1 MIKHHT
7 FRLALFAT
15 VLSLFLTGCGQKSP
29 GSDPQAQEMEGTQQ
43 GDKIPEQLIKLEASI
58 EKIIKDLNGP
68 AVEIQQEKGDEYGKK
83 DEESSNMESTSGESS
98 GSGGTSDTKNS
109 SGEESKDSDKSQTG
123 EDENKKDSGQK
134 QEESKKEGGQN
145 KQQEQSLK
153 KEPLDTIFPTINS
166 LHYQWNGYMP
176 MAVKKGANNVLVEN
190 FSKSLNR
197 LTSTALEN
205 NSTKTLLAAN
215 SLYGHVPDL
224 YSLYKTSV
232 SPEIKRIRYYIRNAM
247 LCSISSDWQTVQK
260 DMASLKSS
268 WALYKNTL
276 DKEQQSDSNMLDFSI
291 SELDKVIQEKSGT
304 LISIKGKIALSNVES
319 LEKAVNKK
327 VNSEAGQ
334 GSVQ

>member
-7 FRLALFAT
+7 FKIALFVT
-15 VLSLFLTGCGQKSP
+15 VLSLLLTGCGQKSE
-29 GSDPQAQEMEGTQQ
+29 GSDPKAQKMEGTEQ

-68 AVEIQQEKGDEYGKK
+68 AVETQQEKGDEGGKK
-83 DEESSNMESTSGESS
+83 EEKGSDTESSSGESGSSGEASDTKSSSDEESE
-98 GSGGTSDTKNS
+98 
-109 SGEESKDSDKSQTG
+109 DSDKSKTG
-123 EDENKKDSGQK
+123 EEDTKKDNGQK
-134 QEESKKEGGQN
+134 KEGEKKEGGQD
-145 KQQEQSLK
+145 KQ
-153 KEPLDTIFPTINS
+153 PLDSIFPTINN

-176 MAVKKGANNVLVEN
+176 MAVKKGANNVLVDN
-190 FSKSLNR
+190 FSKALNN
-197 LTSTALEN
+197 LTGTALEN
-205 NSTKTLLAAN
+205 NSAKTLLAAN
-215 SLYGHVPDL
+215 SLYRHVPDL

-291 SELDKVIQEKSGT
+291 SELDKVIQEKSGA
-304 LISIKGKIALSNVES
+304 LISIKGKIALSNVEA

-327 VNSEAGQ
+327 ANSEAGQ
-334 GSVQ
+334 GSSQ